1 MDVCRKI
8 KCAGYWDAL
17 VVGQIFEEHGIQI
30 RRPDEVAPLTMEASG
45 SLAEIRAAV
54 EQFIG
59 EFPRAEPIVIEGED
73 GDRNVGRGQP
83 AGTSSRIEGLRAR
96 GQIPLAA
103 SPPRCSAATAKGSQC
118 KLPAERGA
126 SVCAIHCRR
135 KSA

>member
-45 SLAEIRAAV
+45 SLVEIRAAV